1 MVRRGDEA
9 TAAVARLQKALN
21 RVEGSVGDPA
31 PLTEQAL
38 PRRWGYVQLVS
49 LIETIK
55 EELKAFAYVTVS
67 N

>member
-1 MVRRGDEA
+1 
-9 TAAVARLQKALN
+9 
-21 RVEGSVGDPA
+21 VEGSVGDPA